1 MERPGTVWLFL
12 VLCAPALVSGGN
24 HAFEVLRT
32 ANQHYQGFD
41 FFAIEARLPSDG
53 LSSSENWCRDYQNL
67 CAEYGLRP
75 TGCGESWAVNGHD
88 NYVRRCVTE
97 YNSDPYINN
106 VLNCNPSGGVRN
118 VANLAFS
125 AGANSLRSFGFY
137 RCTTSSCQR
146 GIVES
151 RNSLTYTSLAFPGDR
166 IVYTVCT
173 RSATACTSSPC
184 MNAGTC
190 QDQGL
195 GYNCTC
201 VTGYTGNNCD
211 VLDMGACYQFSLH
224 AVSYGDASQSCGAG
238 GGYLAD
244 VRKAE
249 QQHLIGNASTT
260 GSDVSLWIGI
270 KVPPVT
276 LTYSDGSSVS
286 DIDECASSPCQNGG
300 SCTDGVDSF
309 SCDCA
314 IGYSGDFCEADELEW
329 ASSQPASP
337 CDLCVLL
344 DSSSNYQAITTPCG
358 EQHNYVCQADID
370 ECASSPCQNGG
381 SCTDGVD
388 SFSCE
393 CAIGYSGD
401 FCEADIDWCTQGQGY
416 CPFGWICEDM
426 VTHFICHA
434 TSNNLKSLYQCDS
447 DTCPNGM
454 TCIAEGPGSFSC
466 RAG

>member
-1 MERPGTVWLFL
+1 
-12 VLCAPALVSGGN
+12 
-24 HAFEVLRT
+24 
-32 ANQHYQGFD
+32 
-41 FFAIEARLPSDG
+41 
-53 LSSSENWCRDYQNL
+53 
-67 CAEYGLRP
+67 
-75 TGCGESWAVNGHD
+75 
-88 NYVRRCVTE
+88 
-97 YNSDPYINN
+97 
-106 VLNCNPSGGVRN
+106 
-118 VANLAFS
+118 
-125 AGANSLRSFGFY
+125 
-137 RCTTSSCQR
+137 
-146 GIVES
+146 
-151 RNSLTYTSLAFPGDR
+151 
-166 IVYTVCT
+166 
-173 RSATACTSSPC
+173 
-184 MNAGTC
+184 
-190 QDQGL
+190 
-195 GYNCTC
+195 
-201 VTGYTGNNCD
+201 
-211 VLDMGACYQFSLH
+211 MGACYQFSLH

-286 DIDECASSPCQNGG
+286 D
-300 SCTDGVDSF
+300 
-309 SCDCA
+309 
-314 IGYSGDFCEADELEW
+314 ELEW

-358 EQHNYVCQADID
+358 EQHNYVCQAEPKPCGQDICHNGGNCSSCFDGSYNFCACLDGFDGKFCEINID